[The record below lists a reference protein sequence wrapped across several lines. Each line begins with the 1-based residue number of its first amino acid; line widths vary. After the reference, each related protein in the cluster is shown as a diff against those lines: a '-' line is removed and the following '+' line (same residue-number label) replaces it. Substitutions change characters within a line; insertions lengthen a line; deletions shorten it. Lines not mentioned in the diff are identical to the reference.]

1 MFNGFLNQI
10 VQGILHGGLYAMFA
24 VGLSLSVGVMRLINI
39 AHGDFIVLASF
50 VLFTLC
56 TALGISPFLAMLIIL
71 PPAFVFGYLMQRVL
85 LQRIVGSSNI
95 LPMILVTF
103 GLSIIIEN
111 GLLIGYGPN
120 PRKLLA
126 GDLQI
131 ASLQLGGGVT
141 VGLFPL
147 ITFGAAVALIFL
159 LDLFLYRSRIGAK
172 IRAVSDD
179 VSAADLI
186 GLSSKRIYAIA
197 MGIVAMTIAISACFM
212 GVRTN
217 FDPSS
222 GPTQLLTAFEVVVMG
237 GLGSLWGTLFGGIM
251 IGVAQA
257 VGAQI
262 DLAWEVLAGHLLF
275 LLVLVVRPQGLLP
288 KE

>member
-1 MFNGFLNQI
+1 MFNGLLNQI
-10 VQGILHGGLYAMFA
+10 VQGVLHGGLYAMFA

-39 AHGDFIVLASF
+39 AHGDFIVLICF

-56 TALGISPFLAMLIIL
+56 AALGISPFLAMLIIL
-71 PPAFVFGYLMQRVL
+71 PPAFIFGYLMQRLL
-85 LQRIVGSSNI
+85 LQRIVGGTNI

-111 GLLIGYGPN
+111 GLMVGYGPN
-120 PRKLLA
+120 PRKLLV

-131 ASLQLGGGVT
+131 ASLHLGGGIT
-141 VGLFPL
+141 VGLFPI
-147 ITFGAAVALIFL
+147 ITFAAAVVLIFL

-179 VSAADLI
+179 VNAADLI
-186 GLSSKRIYAIA
+186 GLSSKRIYAVA
-197 MGIVAMTIAISACFM
+197 MGIVLVTIAISACFM
-212 GVRTN
+212 GIRTN

-222 GPTQLLTAFEVVVMG
+222 GPSQLLIAFEVVVMG
-237 GLGSLWGTLFGGIM
+237 GLGSLWGTLIGGIM
-251 IGVAQA
+251 IGIAQA
-257 VGAQI
+257 IGAQI

-288 KE
+288 RE